1 MSSQCLGRNG
11 KSNCIVAESAELVV
25 RLAAGSLSFS
35 APCMWTLIK
44 YLYHHLKVKNSS
56 RNQ

>member
-25 RLAAGSLSFS
+25 RLAAGSLHVD
-35 APCMWTLIK
+35 ID
-44 YLYHHLKVKNSS
+44 KVSIPPLESKKLVA
-56 RNQ
+56 

>member
-35 APCMWTLIK
+35 APCG
-44 YLYHHLKVKNSS
+44 H
-56 RNQ
+56 